1 MVVVR
6 SFPAGRLAAALV
18 LATLA
23 CAAGAQSVYRIVGPD
38 GKVSYSDKPPADPG
52 TKAAHAPVAPLPGT
66 AGGLAGLPFEL
77 RQAASRYPVTL
88 YTGPDCGPCG
98 TGRAYLASR
107 GVPFTEK
114 SVSTRDD
121 LSALQRLSGAVT
133 LPFVTI
139 GGQQLSGYSESEW
152 SEFLNAAGYPRTSQL
167 PPSYRQ
173 PAATPLVVA
182 ATPKAAAPAT
192 TDAAPTAAAPSA
204 APAPS
209 GSNPAGIQF

>member
-1 MVVVR
+1 M
-6 SFPAGRLAAALV
+6 
-18 LATLA
+18 
-23 CAAGAQSVYRIVGPD
+23 
-38 GKVSYSDKPPADPG
+38 
-52 TKAAHAPVAPLPGT
+52 PGT

-77 RQAASRYPVTL
+77 RQVASRYPVTL

-121 LSALQRLSGAVT
+121 IAALQRLSGGVN

-139 GGQQLSGYSESEW
+139 GGQQLTGYSESEW
-152 SEFLNAAGYPRTSQL
+152 GQFLNAAGYPHTSQL

-182 ATPKAAAPAT
+182 ATPKAAAPAPAE
-192 TDAAPTAAAPSA
+192 AAHTVSTPSA